1 MSNIPVNKTIT
12 LTSYLPHR
20 LHWMSNFRTAE
31 KNVEVKSMMTS
42 SNERVFS
49 ALLTLCE
56 RNSPVTS
63 EFPSQRPVTQSFD
76 VFFDLRLNNC
86 LSKQGRR
93 RWFET
98 PSRPLWRHY
107 KAIIIRKSLSQL
119 ATSSHW
125 RELMEIKICFMPRQ
139 NKSVMI
145 SAIPAWVS
153 NYIDYEVWGEVTY
166 PFLNVNGAAVEVWE
180 WLSNFFPHVTGRVIP
195 YPFLE

>member
-1 MSNIPVNKTIT
+1 MSNIPVNNTIT

-42 SNERVFS
+42 SNERVFFRVTDP
-49 ALLTLCE
+49 LWEEFTGDQWIPLTKASDAELWCL
-56 RNSPVTS
+56 S
-63 EFPSQRPVTQSFD
+63 
-76 VFFDLRLNNC
+76 NC
-86 LSKQGRR
+86 LSKRGRR

-107 KAIIIRKSLSQL
+107 KAINIRKSLSQL

-125 RELMEIKICFMPRQ
+125 RELMEIKMCFMPRQ
-139 NKSVMI
+139 NKSVII

-153 NYIDYEVWGEVTY
+153 NYIDYEVWGEITY

-180 WLSNFFPHVTGRVIP
+180 WLSNFFPHFTGRVIP